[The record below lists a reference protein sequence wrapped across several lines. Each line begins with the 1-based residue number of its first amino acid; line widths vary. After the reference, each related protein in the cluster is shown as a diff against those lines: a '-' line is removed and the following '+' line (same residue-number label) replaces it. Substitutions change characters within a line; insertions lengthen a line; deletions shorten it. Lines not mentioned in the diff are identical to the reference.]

1 MPLDKTIKKVIIL
14 GSGSI
19 KIGEAGEFDYSGS
32 QALKALTEEGIQT
45 ILVNPNVA
53 TIQTDTRMADKVY
66 FLPVTPEYVEQ
77 VIRQERP
84 DSILL
89 SFGGQTALNCG
100 IGLQKNGT
108 LAKYNV
114 RVLGTSTRGIEL
126 TEDRD
131 LFKIKMTETG
141 IDCPTSEA
149 VYSVEDARKVAS
161 RIGYPV
167 IIRVAF
173 TLGGRGGGVAFN
185 EYELDSIAEKGLANS
200 IVHQILIEEYVGSWK
215 QIEYEV
221 MRDSSDDCITVCNM
235 ENVLSMRVHTGD
247 NTVVAP
253 SQTITNQEYH
263 LLRELAI
270 RAARSVGI
278 VGECNIQFALD
289 DKSSKYY
296 AIEINARLSRS
307 SALASK
313 ATGYPIAYI
322 AAKIALGYSLS
333 ELTNRVTGI
342 TSACFEP
349 ALDYIV
355 VKMPRFDFRK
365 FERVRRELGS
375 QMKSVGEV
383 MAIARSFEEG
393 IQKAIRE
400 LDIGRDG
407 ILDYK
412 PSGSVELIENA
423 LVHPTD
429 GIFFAIAEALSN
441 SFSVDEINRLT
452 WVDKWFISKIK
463 NIVDHDRRLI
473 EVGKSGSDSGPD
485 LIKESKRLGFSDAWI
500 AKRLGLTEMQVRN
513 LRADYSIR
521 PFVKQVDSLAAEWPA
536 KTNYLYTSY
545 EGRKDDSGIF
555 SDIKAS
561 LPQKIVVLGAGCYRI
576 GSSVEFDWCTV
587 NMVWSLQQRGYQ
599 VIVLNCNPETVS
611 TDYDTS
617 DRLYFEELTLE
628 RVLDIHELEK
638 PIGIVCCVGGQ
649 TANNLI
655 PKLADAG
662 IRILG
667 TSAENL
673 DRAEDR
679 AKFSDLLDKLK
690 ISQPRWIEVT
700 SEAKARE
707 FAEDNYPVILRPSY
721 VLSGAAM
728 RVIWSEHQLREFLD
742 DAAEVSPDHPLVIS
756 KFIQNAKEAE
766 VDAVSDGSNVVIG
779 AVIEHVEKAGVHSGD
794 ATMRIPAEGL
804 TDEAQSRIVDYTER
818 IARGLN
824 IKGPFNVQYIVKG
837 SEVMVI
843 ECNLRASRS
852 MPFVSKMTGV
862 NLLDVGAE
870 AVLGSDISLNAKT
883 RRASAFKVGV
893 KVPQFSFMQL
903 EGADPLLGVEM
914 QSTGEVACFGENF
927 FDAFCKAL
935 AASGYKIPM
944 KGSVL
949 VSVGGTEL
957 KRKTLNAVRKLA
969 EMGYSIYA
977 TEHTAEFL
985 QKHGLENISILYKM
999 MERARKPNIADYLAE
1014 RKIDLIINIPSSLA
1028 AEKFA
1033 EMQEDDYKIRRKAVE
1048 LGIPVLTNVEN
1059 IDVFVKGLSW
1069 LRSREITI
1077 APLTSKN

>member
-1 MPLDKTIKKVIIL
+1 MPLDTSIRKVIVL

-32 QALKALTEEGIQT
+32 QALKALKEENITT

-53 TIQTDTRMADKVY
+53 TIQTDTKMADKVF
-66 FLPVTPEYVEQ
+66 FLPVTADYVEQ
-77 VIRQERP
+77 VINQERP

-100 IGLQKNGT
+100 IELERKGI
-108 LAKYNV
+108 LARYNV

-131 LFKIKMTETG
+131 LFKKAMFDCG
-141 IDCPTSEA
+141 VPCPTSEA
-149 VYSVEDARKVAS
+149 VYSLEDARKVAE

-173 TLGGRGGGVAFN
+173 TLGGRGGGVAFS
-185 EYELDSIAEKGLANS
+185 EYDLDAIVEKGLANS
-200 IVHQILIEEYVGSWK
+200 IVHQVLIEEYVGSWK

-221 MRDSSDDCITVCNM
+221 MRDSSDNCITVCNM
-235 ENVLSMRVHTGD
+235 ENTLAMRVHTGD

-253 SQTITNQEYH
+253 SQTITNQEFH
-263 LLRELAI
+263 SLREVAI
-270 RAARSVGI
+270 RAARAVGI

-289 DKSSKYY
+289 INSSSYY

-322 AAKIALGYSLS
+322 AAKIALGYTLA
-333 ELTNRVTGI
+333 ELKNKVTGV

-349 ALDYIV
+349 SLDYIV

-383 MAIARSFEEG
+383 MAIGRSFEEAM
-393 IQKAIRE
+393 QKAVRM

-412 PSGSVELIENA
+412 PLGSVELIENA

-429 GIFFAIAEALSN
+429 AIFFAVAEALASG
-441 SFSVDEINRLT
+441 FSVDEINRLT
-452 WVDKWFISKIK
+452 WIDKWFLAKLK
-463 NIVDHDRRLI
+463 NIVDFDLELLRTGKERRQIDPTRL
-473 EVGKSGSDSGPD
+473 
-485 LIKESKRLGFSDAWI
+485 KRAKQLGFSDSWI
-500 AKRLGLTEMQVRN
+500 AKRVGISEMQVRQ
-513 LRADYSIR
+513 IR
-521 PFVKQVDSLAAEWPA
+521 IENGLLPLVKQVDSLAAEWPA
-536 KTNYLYTSY
+536 RTNYLYMTYDGRENNVSFD
-545 EGRKDDSGIF
+545 EGTG
-555 SDIKAS
+555 A
-561 LPQKIVVLGAGCYRI
+561 KIIVLGAGCYRI
-576 GSSVEFDWCTV
+576 GSSVEFDWCTM
-587 NMVWSLQQRGYQ
+587 NMVWALQRRGYQ
-599 VIVLNCNPETVS
+599 VVVINCNPETVS
-611 TDYDTS
+611 TDYDMS

-628 RVLDIHELEK
+628 RVLDIYQSERAY
-638 PIGIVCCVGGQ
+638 GVVCCVGGQ

-655 PKLADAG
+655 PKLASCDVK
-662 IRILG
+662 ILG
-667 TSAENL
+667 TSSENL

-679 AKFSDLLDKLK
+679 AKFSQLLDKLG
-690 ISQPRWIEVT
+690 ISQPNWIEVT
-700 SEAKARE
+700 SVDSATE
-707 FAEDNYPVILRPSY
+707 FALENYPVILRPSY

-728 RVIWSEHQLREFLD
+728 RVIWTQAQFETYLHQ
-742 DAAEVSPDHPLVIS
+742 AAEVSPDHPLVIS

-766 VDAVSDGSNVVIG
+766 VDAVSDGQNVLIG
-779 AVIEHVEKAGVHSGD
+779 AVLEHVEKAGVHSGD

-804 TDEAQSRIVDYTER
+804 SGEARDKITDYTYR

-824 IKGPFNVQYIVKG
+824 IIGPFNVQYIVRG
-837 SEVMVI
+837 GDVLVI

-852 MPFVSKMTGV
+852 MPFVSKMTGI
-862 NLLDVGAE
+862 NLLDAGAE
-870 AVLGSDISLNAKT
+870 AILGHPIDSYRKS
-883 RRASAFKVGV
+883 RAPAFKVGV
-893 KVPQFSFMQL
+893 KMAQFSFMQL

-935 AASGYKIPM
+935 ASSGYKIPM
-944 KGSVL
+944 EGNVL
-949 VSVGGTEL
+949 ISVGGTEL
-957 KRKTLNAVRKLA
+957 KRRTLNSVRKLA
-969 EMGYSIYA
+969 EMGYHIFA

-985 QKHGLENISILYKM
+985 TKHGLENVTILYKM
-999 MERARKPNIADYLAE
+999 MEKERKPNISDYLAE
-1014 RKIDLIINIPSSLA
+1014 RKIDLIINIPSSMA
-1028 AEKFA
+1028 VEKLGD
-1033 EMQEDDYKIRRKAVE
+1033 MQEDDYKIRRKAVE

-1059 IDVFVKGLSW
+1059 IDVFIKGLAW
-1069 LRSREITI
+1069 LRTREITI
-1077 APLTSKN
+1077 SALSSTTAQV

>member
-1 MPLDKTIKKVIIL
+1 MPLDKSIKKVLIL

-32 QALKALTEEGIQT
+32 QALKALSEEGVQT

-53 TIQTDTRMADKVY
+53 TIQTDTRMANKVY

-77 VIRQERP
+77 VMRQEHP

-100 IGLQKNGT
+100 IGLEKAGILT
-108 LAKYNV
+108 KYNV
-114 RVLGTSTRGIEL
+114 RVLGTSTNGIEL

-131 LFKIKMTETG
+131 LFKIRMTETG
-141 IDCPTSEA
+141 IDCPISQA
-149 VYSVEDARKVAS
+149 VYSVEEAQEVAS

-167 IIRVAF
+167 IVRVAF

-221 MRDSSDDCITVCNM
+221 MRDASDNCITICNM
-235 ENVLSMRVHTGD
+235 ENVLAMRVHTGD

-253 SQTITNQEYH
+253 SQTITNEEYH
-263 LLRELAI
+263 HLRELSI
-270 RAARSVGI
+270 KAARAVGI

-289 DKSSKYY
+289 LISNRYY

-333 ELTNRVTGI
+333 ELQNRVTGV

-383 MAIARSFEEG
+383 MAIGRSFEEG
-393 IQKAIRE
+393 IQKAIRM
-400 LDIGRDG
+400 LDVGRDG
-407 ILDYK
+407 LMDYK
-412 PSGSVELIENA
+412 PLGSIELIENA

-429 GIFFAIAEALSN
+429 SIFFVIAEALAN
-441 SFSVDEINRLT
+441 GFTVDEINRLT
-452 WVDKWFISKIK
+452 WVDKWFISKLK
-463 NIVDHDRRLI
+463 NIADGDAELL
-473 EVGKSGSDSGPD
+473 KLATQD
-485 LIKESKRLGFSDAWI
+485 LEPSEDFLRQMKKLGFSDAWI
-500 AKRLGLTEMQVRN
+500 AKRLAVPEARVREW
-513 LRADYSIR
+513 RTRYAIR

-536 KTNYLYTSY
+536 RTNYLYTSY
-545 EGRKDDSGIF
+545 DGRKDNPIGSSP
-555 SDIKAS
+555 SDARKVI
-561 LPQKIVVLGAGCYRI
+561 VLGAGCYRI
-576 GSSVEFDWCTV
+576 GSSVEFDWGTV
-587 NMVWSLQQRGYQ
+587 NMVWALQKRGFE
-599 VIVLNCNPETVS
+599 VIVINCNPETVS

-628 RVLDIHELEK
+628 RVLDIHHLES
-638 PIGIVCCVGGQ
+638 PIGVVCCVGGQ

-662 IRILG
+662 VNILG
-667 TSAENL
+667 TSSENL
-673 DRAEDR
+673 DRSEDR
-679 AKFSDLLDKLK
+679 AKFSDLLDKLG
-690 ISQPRWIEVT
+690 ISQPSWIEVT
-700 SEAKARE
+700 SVEKARE
-707 FAEDNYPVILRPSY
+707 FARGQYPLIVRPSY

-728 RVIWSEHQLREFLD
+728 RVIWSENQLQHFLTE
-742 DAAEVSPDHPLVIS
+742 AAEVSPDHPLVIS

-766 VDAVSDGSNVVIG
+766 IDAVSDGSNVLVG
-779 AVIEHVEKAGVHSGD
+779 AIIEHVEKAGVHSGD

-804 TDEAQSRIVDYTER
+804 NIEAQTKILDYTSRI
-818 IARGLN
+818 AKGLH
-824 IKGPFNVQYIVKG
+824 ILGPFNVQYIVKG
-837 SEVMVI
+837 SDVMVI

-852 MPFVSKMTGV
+852 MPFVSKMMGIS
-862 NLLDVGAE
+862 LLDVGAE
-870 AVLGSDISLNAKT
+870 AVLGKDISSYLSLHRT
-883 RRASAFKVGV
+883 PLFKVGV
-893 KVPQFSFMQL
+893 KIPQFSFMQL

-944 KGSVL
+944 SGNVL
-949 VSVGGTEL
+949 ISVGGTEL

-969 EMGYSIYA
+969 EMGYSIFA

-985 QKHGLENISILYKM
+985 SKHGLEKVTILYKM
-999 MERARKPNIADYLAE
+999 MERERKPNISDYLAD

-1028 AEKFA
+1028 LEKFA
-1033 EMQEDDYKIRRKAVE
+1033 DMQEDDYKIRRKAVE

-1059 IDVFVKGLSW
+1059 IDVFVKGLAW
-1069 LRSREITI
+1069 LRTREITI
-1077 APLTSKN
+1077 VPLTSKK